1 MKATRG
7 IVLSVRTEE
16 FWGFRFG
23 FATVPAPVIR
33 PPGNIKSV

>member
-16 FWGFRFG
+16 FWGFG
-23 FATVPAPVIR
+23 FTFTTLQAPEIR